1 MANPCGTRTPCPD
14 SFWNISPSDAFFPP
28 TSGTSSMPNSSKKRT
43 YPDVLMT
50 CPLIARQ
57 AVGSIEPDAHVMRR
71 RTRPISLPDT
81 AVLIVQAAQEA
92 GVHAADSGTHK
103 FTPGRSSTPVA
114 GCTCDSATN
123 ANLPQRHARC
133 QGRRSLEWATA
144 RPEVASAARTHAH
157 QPTAAAGSPTPSA
170 GATLSTRLRIM
181 NWEEGGQESE
191 DLVLFCSARGV
202 VRLKVACNRCCAQ
215 TRELRGDHNGY
226 PGGCKRLWAC
236 RPKLLPCGRRTTRG
250 RHHRHRDRR
259 GERPH
264 GQQDSCAPAQ
274 IRLRPRALTARYIAR
289 RRGATG
295 GGAADQ
301 GVVHRSRA
309 RGAAVGRSRR
319 GCRNRVDRSVHRRGA
334 GPRSPPRRSEEGG

>member
-103 FTPGRSSTPVA
+103 FTPRRSSTPVPA
-114 GCTCDSATN
+114 FTCDSATN

-133 QGRRSLEWATA
+133 QGRRSPEWATA

-157 QPTAAAGSPTPSA
+157 QPTAKPARW
-170 GATLSTRLRIM
+170 RLRLTGNRAEIR
-181 NWEEGGQESE
+181 GGRQSNRTRYNRH
-191 DLVLFCSARGV
+191 VHTPGSALG
-202 VRLKVACNRCCAQ
+202 
-215 TRELRGDHNGY
+215 
-226 PGGCKRLWAC
+226 
-236 RPKLLPCGRRTTRG
+236 
-250 RHHRHRDRR
+250 
-259 GERPH
+259 
-264 GQQDSCAPAQ
+264 S
-274 IRLRPRALTARYIAR
+274 I
-289 RRGATG
+289 
-295 GGAADQ
+295 
-301 GVVHRSRA
+301 
-309 RGAAVGRSRR
+309 
-319 GCRNRVDRSVHRRGA
+319 
-334 GPRSPPRRSEEGG
+334 RRSGGPEL